1 MIYYCIWQAGICP
14 VGDEISSV
22 RYAGQKTFQK
32 MGTNLKYFLLAG
44 LEREI
49 YPLKLHSN
57 FHWQLL
63 GAGLY
68 IYMCICMS
76 STYWYRPRGEMGWH
90 NVAAKKIPTSG
101 FTISEYYITVT
112 RAQHEG
118 VIQVYSQWP
127 LFVCQCVCACFIAMS
142 RCVLVRSLF
151 REGLWWTSWGDG
163 ALRFMVWRQTPG
175 VYC

>member
-1 MIYYCIWQAGICP
+1 MRLALWGMQVRKQFKKWALIW
-14 VGDEISSV
+14 S
-22 RYAGQKTFQK
+22 TFCLQDWK
-32 MGTNLKYFLLAG
+32 EKY
-44 LEREI
+44 I
-49 YPLKLHSN
+49 HSN
-57 FHWQLL
+57 YTRIFTDNYLEQVC
-63 GAGLY
+63 
-68 IYMCICMS
+68 IYTCVSVCLQHTDTDRGGKWDDIMS
-76 STYWYRPRGEMGWH
+76 QQ
-90 NVAAKKIPTSG
+90 KKIPTSG